1 MRVIGIIPARKGS
14 KRLINKNIYP
24 LNGKPLVE
32 YTIEAALNSKYLDK
46 DNIYINTDF
55 KEVKDIGL
63 KFNLNIIDRPEELS
77 GDNVWTQ
84 EVVNHTTTHIG
95 DIEEEDIIIILQANS
110 PQISSKVID
119 EIIDMLINKNLWQVH
134 TVDEEL
140 INNGALQAFK
150 YKLRNH
156 KGKANYNGVI
166 ITNWVD
172 VHTIQDIKLLEKI
185 L

>member
-1 MRVIGIIPARKGS
+1 
-14 KRLINKNIYP
+14 
-24 LNGKPLVE
+24 
-32 YTIEAALNSKYLDK
+32 
-46 DNIYINTDF
+46 
-55 KEVKDIGL
+55 
-63 KFNLNIIDRPEELS
+63 
-77 GDNVWTQ
+77 
-84 EVVNHTTTHIG
+84 
-95 DIEEEDIIIILQANS
+95 
-110 PQISSKVID
+110 
-119 EIIDMLINKNLWQVH
+119 MLINKNLWQVH

-172 VHTIQDIKLLEKI
+172 VHTIEDIKLLEKI